1 MRLPFFVS
9 WKAWACFSCQR
20 QQQQRSMN
28 KHKTYTKEMK
38 KGNVRNFNI
47 HSCNHFSFDLIW
59 IIHTKQ
65 TNKPNEWIEQLA
77 TMFTRHVRNVEV
89 NVLLFVI
96 RQLHMSRFILIK
108 QQMCI
113 MLSLACDFMWFAILI
128 DFVLTCRCR
137 RRCCFVFIYFG
148 CCSTRWI

>member
-1 MRLPFFVS
+1 MRLPFFFFVKS
-9 WKAWACFSCQR
+9 L
-20 QQQQRSMN
+20 SMLFMSTTTATTLN
-28 KHKTYTKEMK
+28 EQTQNIHKRNE

-128 DFVLTCRCR
+128 DCVLTCRCR